1 MYPLSIVV
9 LNWNLPDDTIACVD
23 SVREAMPADATIVVV
38 DNHSADDSVERIRA
52 ACGDAVVIIEMPAN
66 RGFAGGMNAG
76 ICYAL
81 QQGAQS
87 VLLLNNDTILDQA
100 MIRRMLQAA
109 SEHPAAALL
118 GPAIY
123 YHHQPQVLWRCADNE
138 HPLLPVP
145 VRLSSRALARA
156 EGRPVRVDY
165 ITGCAML
172 VRREVFETSGLL
184 DPRYV
189 MYFEDADFCRRARR
203 DGFQV
208 WCVPQARMWHKVSAS
223 ARTDKPRTRYS
234 QAWGRAH
241 FYRQHPHG
249 IVPGLVVFYLL
260 LKLLRTTAEDMAR
273 REWHLIGPLWRG
285 TVRGYMGAAAEE
297 PAS

>member
-1 MYPLSIVV
+1 
-9 LNWNLPDDTIACVD
+9 
-23 SVREAMPADATIVVV
+23 MPANATVVVV
-38 DNHSADDSVERIRA
+38 DNHSTDDSVERIRA
-52 ACGDAVVIIEMPAN
+52 AFGDTVVIIEMPTN

-76 ICYAL
+76 IRYAL

-87 VLLLNNDTILDQA
+87 VLLLNNDTILDRS
-100 MIRRMLQAA
+100 MIRHMMQAA
-109 SEHPAAALL
+109 SDYPAAALL

-123 YHHQPQVLWRCADNE
+123 YAHQPQALWRCADNE

-145 VRLSSRALARA
+145 VKLSARALAQAAGQPFRA
-156 EGRPVRVDY
+156 DY

-172 VRREVFETSGLL
+172 VRREVFKTTGLL

-223 ARTDKPRTRYS
+223 ARTNKPRTRYY

-260 LKLLRTTAEDMAR
+260 LKLLRITAEDVVR

-285 TVRGYMGAAAEE
+285 TLQGYMGSAASE
-297 PAS
+297 PAL